1 MVQDYRHVNQQTVKN
16 GYLLPLIADILD
28 RIGSKKVLTKLDLRQ
43 GYNNVR
49 IKKENEQKTAFTM
62 HIGVYEPTVMYF
74 GLINFSTTFQMMI
87 NDLFCNMIN
96 QGNMATFIDD
106 IIVATETEKK
116 YNKVVEKVL
125 K

>member
-1 MVQDYRHVNQQTVKN
+1 MVQDYRYVNQQTVKN

-87 NDLFCNMIN
+87 NDLFCDMIN

-106 IIVATETEKK
+106 IIVATETEKE
-116 YNKVVEKVL
+116 YDKVVEKVL

>member
-1 MVQDYRHVNQQTVKN
+1 MVQDYRYVNQQTVKN

-49 IKKENEQKTAFTM
+49 IKKGNEQKTAFTM

-106 IIVATETEKK
+106 IIVATETEKE
-116 YNKVVEKVL
+116 YDKVVEKVL